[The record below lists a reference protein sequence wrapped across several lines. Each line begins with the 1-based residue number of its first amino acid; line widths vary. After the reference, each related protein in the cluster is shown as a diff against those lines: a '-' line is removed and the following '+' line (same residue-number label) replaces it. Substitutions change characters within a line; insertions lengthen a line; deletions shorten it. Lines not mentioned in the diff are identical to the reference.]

1 MNRKEYD
8 ADLDRN
14 IVEECENYPDGCEFC
29 DYNLDGYCSLLQVN
43 IPDDEPEV
51 GE

>member
-1 MNRKEYD
+1 MNRKECGD
-8 ADLDRN
+8 ELDRN
-14 IVEECENYPDGCEFC
+14 IVEECGYSPDGCEFC